1 MAKKKS
7 KQEPDEIPIDEPD
20 DARIL
25 SPLDD
30 QMLTEEEEAYWSA
43 VNSIIGEGEKLDDAD
58 GGTEGS

>member
-30 QMLTEEEEAYWSA
+30 QMLTEEEETYWRA
-43 VNSIIGEGEKLDDAD
+43 ARSISGEGEKLEDAD
-58 GGTEGS
+58 DDTEGS